1 MKLFHRFFVKLSL
14 IFFSLLLILVTIQ
27 VFLSMRISEKRQVE
41 IDQLLNHHLARDMAR
56 EIEPYLRDGLDI
68 DRIESVMH
76 YMMVMNPK
84 IEIYLLDTRGKIIAY
99 FMEPGLD
106 IQTDYVKLDPILS
119 FLQNNSP
126 IPLYGTD
133 PRNPGVEKHFSAA
146 PINIGPEETG
156 YLYIILRSSLYDR
169 AAGMLRDHYLF
180 STLNKSL
187 LLSLP
192 FVALIGAILFFFLTK
207 RLLKVSRAVRDFES
221 GNYQSR
227 IEINSKDEIGSLA
240 RAFNQMAATIQGH
253 LEELKKTDELRR
265 ELVANVS
272 HDLKSPLATI
282 QGYIETLLMKRGTLT
297 DREEQHFLEIVLKST
312 RSLDRLVGNLLE
324 LSKLDTKQVE
334 PVLETFSMTDLAQDV
349 FMKFKPLAERHGVR
363 LSAHTD
369 ESLCFVKADIGL
381 IERVMSN
388 LMDNAVKH
396 TPLKG
401 SVRMD
406 VKSDNGDVWFAVSD
420 TGQGIPPEDIPRL
433 FERFYIGKRRGSF
446 HEGSV
451 GLGLAIAQKI
461 MQLHGSG
468 IEVESHPDKGSIFS
482 FHLPGVPAATA

>member
-41 IDQLLNHHLARDMAR
+41 IDQLLNLHLARDMAR
-56 EIEPYLRDGLDI
+56 EIEPYLHDGVDLS
-68 DRIESVMH
+68 RIGPVMH

-84 IEIYLLDTRGKIIAY
+84 IEIYLLDTQGKILAY

-106 IQTDYVKLDPILS
+106 IKVDHVRIEPILT
-119 FLQNNSP
+119 FLQDDSH

-133 PRNPGVEKHFSAA
+133 PRNPDVRKHFSVA
-146 PINIGPEETG
+146 PIKIGPEETG
-156 YLYIILRSSLYDR
+156 YLYIVLRSSLYDR

-187 LLSLP
+187 LISLP
-192 FVALIGAILFFFLTK
+192 FVALIGVILFAFLTK
-207 RLLKVSRAVRDFES
+207 RLLKMSKAVRDFEG
-221 GNYQSR
+221 GNYERR
-227 IEINSKDEIGSLA
+227 IEIESRDEIGSLA
-240 RAFNQMAATIQGH
+240 RAFNHMAATIQEH
-253 LEELKKTDELRR
+253 LEELQKTDELRR

-282 QGYIETLLMKRGTLT
+282 QGYVETLLMKREPLSE
-297 DREEQHFLEIVLKST
+297 DEKRHFLEIVLKST
-312 RSLDRLVGNLLE
+312 RSLDRLVGELLE

-334 PVLETFSMTDLAQDV
+334 PVQEIFSITDLAQDV
-349 FMKFKPLAERHGVR
+349 FMKFKPLAEKHGIH
-363 LSAHTD
+363 LSAHMD

-388 LMDNAVKH
+388 LLDNAIKH
-396 TPLKG
+396 TPLHG
-401 SVRMD
+401 SVRMQ
-406 VKSDNGDVWFAVSD
+406 VKSNNGNIWFGVSD
-420 TGQGIPPEDIPRL
+420 TGKGIPPEDIPRL

-451 GLGLAIAQKI
+451 GLGLAISQKI
-461 MQLHGSG
+461 MQLHKSS
-468 IEVESHPDKGSIFS
+468 IEVESRRNEGSIFS
-482 FHLPGVPAATA
+482 FNLPSVPVAKA